1 MTRCDVE
8 LLAIGAGPSN
18 LGLAVALEELAPEI
32 AADTLIVERSRQ
44 IQWQHGLLLPWAK
57 SQVSFL
63 KDLVTL
69 RNPRSRFSF
78 LTFLHATGRLD
89 EFVNMGSFTP
99 YRLEISA
106 YLDWVAAS
114 LPGVRIELCREC
126 VGLEPVRDAS
136 GGLTGWLATL
146 ADGDTVGSRYLVIG
160 TGRDANIP
168 EPLAGLPE
176 ARVVHSTR
184 YRQRVAGMAA
194 DRPHRVVL
202 VGSSQSSAE
211 VYRALRDD
219 LPGSDVTWV
228 MRSIGLTADMSTR
241 FTNELYYPTFVD
253 EFYETPAEGRE
264 WIIKEMYKTN
274 YSCITPAMAE
284 TLYAEQY
291 LDRLGKRTD
300 RRIVPMT
307 DITAA
312 REEDDEVVLDLTDRR
327 TGAVRELRC
336 DLVFLGTGFSWQT
349 PRLIRSL
356 TDALGL
362 ADAAVTRRY
371 RLRIDEPSAAA
382 CYLQGVNESTHGI
395 GDALL
400 SVLADR
406 AHDITR
412 DILEHRAAA
421 GDGHPT
427 LSGTAVV
434 ATPGA

>member
-1 MTRCDVE
+1 MTRRDVE

-114 LPGVRIELCREC
+114 LPGVRIELGREC

>member
-1 MTRCDVE
+1 M
-8 LLAIGAGPSN
+8 
-18 LGLAVALEELAPEI
+18 
-32 AADTLIVERSRQ
+32 
-44 IQWQHGLLLPWAK
+44 
-57 SQVSFL
+57 
-63 KDLVTL
+63 
-69 RNPRSRFSF
+69 
-78 LTFLHATGRLD
+78 
-89 EFVNMGSFTP
+89 
-99 YRLEISA
+99 
-106 YLDWVAAS
+106 
-114 LPGVRIELCREC
+114 
-126 VGLEPVRDAS
+126 
-136 GGLTGWLATL
+136 
-146 ADGDTVGSRYLVIG
+146 
-160 TGRDANIP
+160 
-168 EPLAGLPE
+168 
-176 ARVVHSTR
+176 
-184 YRQRVAGMAA
+184 
-194 DRPHRVVL
+194 
-202 VGSSQSSAE
+202 
-211 VYRALRDD
+211 YRALRDD